1 MQPSRTVEGV
11 CGSEGFGEVE
21 AEDLA
26 GDGVVGPA
34 LFDERHEQGAGHFRG
49 VEAERG
55 AGVAVGVG
63 LHGGGG
69 GEHEDVFA
77 SGVRGGG
84 AGGLGTGFYDADDG
98 HGDGGAD
105 FRQGEGGGGVAG
117 DHEQFSAAGDEVER
131 GFNGVAGDGGL
142 RFGAVGKAG
151 GVAEVEE
158 VGAGEF
164 GKKGAQDGEAAEAGV
179 EDTDRALSKAAG

>member
-11 CGSEGFGEVE
+11 VAGEGFGEVE

-84 AGGLGTGFYDADDG
+84 AGGP
-98 HGDGGAD
+98 
-105 FRQGEGGGGVAG
+105 
-117 DHEQFSAAGDEVER
+117 
-131 GFNGVAGDGGL
+131 
-142 RFGAVGKAG
+142 
-151 GVAEVEE
+151 
-158 VGAGEF
+158 
-164 GKKGAQDGEAAEAGV
+164 
-179 EDTDRALSKAAG
+179 RASRVL